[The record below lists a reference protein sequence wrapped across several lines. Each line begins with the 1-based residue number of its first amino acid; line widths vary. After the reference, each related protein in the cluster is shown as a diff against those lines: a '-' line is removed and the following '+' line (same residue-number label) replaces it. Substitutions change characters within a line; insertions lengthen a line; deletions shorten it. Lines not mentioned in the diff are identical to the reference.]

1 MLTILPVHS
10 KDWRTEIVYFLQ
22 GSHPSDDEGY
32 IKRMQARTGPYMTIE
47 GELFKQEVC
56 SPQLKCVS
64 RAKGQE
70 LIKEIHAGICGA
82 HIGSRPILG
91 KVFR

>member
-1 MLTILPVHS
+1 
-10 KDWRTEIVYFLQ
+10 
-22 GSHPSDDEGY
+22 
-32 IKRMQARTGPYMTIE
+32 MTIE